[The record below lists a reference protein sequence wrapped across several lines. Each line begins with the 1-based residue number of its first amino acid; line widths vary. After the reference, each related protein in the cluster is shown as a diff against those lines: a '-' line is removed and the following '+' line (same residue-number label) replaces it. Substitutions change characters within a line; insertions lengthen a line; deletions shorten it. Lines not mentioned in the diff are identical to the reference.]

1 MDDWYV
7 IAINN
12 HRFESLRDTVFKGAE
27 KLWESDIDIA
37 EYIVNYIKEQKTI
50 APETDHNWSITPT
63 YLLYNAPALVNDYAT
78 LDELRL
84 CMQDI
89 KGLLLAWPEEAL
101 LASSHPFTLPQ
112 PLAGRYQSLR
122 ILTLMQTA
130 AWSLCC
136 RRDFTLD
143 MVMTL

>member
-1 MDDWYV
+1 VVNLTYKGEPLKMDDWYV

-37 EYIVNYIKEQKTI
+37 EYIGKLYKRTEDHC
-50 APETDHNWSITPT
+50 PETDHNWSITPT
-63 YLLYNAPALVNDYAT
+63 YLLYSAPALVNDYAT
-78 LDELRL
+78 LDQLRP

-89 KGLLLAWPEEAL
+89 KGLLSALPEEAL

-122 ILTLMQTA
+122 ILTLIQTA
-130 AWSLCC
+130 A
-136 RRDFTLD
+136 
-143 MVMTL
+143 

>member
-63 YLLYNAPALVNDYAT
+63 YLLYSAPA
-78 LDELRL
+78 
-84 CMQDI
+84 
-89 KGLLLAWPEEAL
+89 
-101 LASSHPFTLPQ
+101 
-112 PLAGRYQSLR
+112 
-122 ILTLMQTA
+122 
-130 AWSLCC
+130 
-136 RRDFTLD
+136 
-143 MVMTL
+143 